1 MIEEI
6 KLLLGEAAANY
17 TDSQISLCYRLAL
30 AEVEEYCNREADSTL
45 ELVAESIAVIKLN
58 RLGTEGLTA
67 QSYSGV
73 SESFID
79 GYPAEIVAI
88 LNRKRKI
95 KVV

>member
-17 TDSQISLCYRLAL
+17 SDAQISLCYRMAL
-30 AEVEEYCNREADSTL
+30 AEVEEYCNRSADSTL
-45 ELVAESIAVIKLN
+45 ELMAERIATIKLN
-58 RLGTEGLTA
+58 RLNTEGLAA

-73 SESFID
+73 SETYTD
-79 GYPAEIVAI
+79 GLPADIVEV